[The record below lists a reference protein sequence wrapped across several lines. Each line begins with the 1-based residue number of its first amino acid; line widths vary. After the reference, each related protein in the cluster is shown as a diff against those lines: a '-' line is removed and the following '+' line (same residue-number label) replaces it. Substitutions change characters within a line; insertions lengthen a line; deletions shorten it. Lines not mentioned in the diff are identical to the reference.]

1 MLLYNWDK
9 IVKISK
15 GNVGDIITILRIITY
30 KIQPKNYYDK
40 TFKFYKY
47 KFWWEIISEESERF
61 DGNWSVI

>member
-40 TFKFYKY
+40 TMLIVKTPH
-47 KFWWEIISEESERF
+47 
-61 DGNWSVI
+61 